1 MINRKLRQNNDSF
14 SSNEQMLAQL
24 CVMKKKQVYLVAV

>member
-1 MINRKLRQNNDSF
+1 MNRSKNNDFF

-24 CVMKKKQVYLVAV
+24 CVLEKKEVSLVAV